1 MKELRKARRYQLVF
15 GILHSVIAVVLG
27 IAGVISYTIMSALEN
42 GASEY
47 ATAMKNVDSNS
58 LTAGY
63 EVIGNSFAVLLVGA
77 ACAIVG
83 SALGFMLVGFI
94 IAVLITAAN
103 FISIKRQH
111 NFTLC
116 KNSNREILSL
126 QRGIKFNIVCYSL
139 INVGIVTVSL
149 LEDPIFLVLLV
160 PGAIPLLISIKML
173 TKYVYDIKTH
183 YKLSLNE

>member
-1 MKELRKARRYQLVF
+1 MKELKKAKRYQLVF

-47 ATAMKNVDSNS
+47 AIAMKNVDSNS

-77 ACAIVG
+77 AWAIIG
-83 SALGFMLVGFI
+83 SALGFILVGFT
-94 IAVLITAAN
+94 IAVLIAAVN

-139 INVGIVTVSL
+139 INAGIVTVSL

-160 PGAIPLLISIKML
+160 PGIILLLISIKML
-173 TKYVYDIKTH
+173 MKLTYDIKTCH
-183 YKLSLNE
+183 NF